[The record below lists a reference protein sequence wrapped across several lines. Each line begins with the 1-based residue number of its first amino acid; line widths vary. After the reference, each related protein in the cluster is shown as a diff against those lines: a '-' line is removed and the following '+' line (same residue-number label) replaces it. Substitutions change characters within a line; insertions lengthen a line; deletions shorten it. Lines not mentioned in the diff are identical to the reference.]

1 MPSYGYDI
9 LEKLHG
15 GYQLWMA
22 SSDNLIQAQQRIGE
36 LKTLRPD
43 AEYAIFD
50 VKNSEFIGALRT
62 PR

>member
-1 MPSYGYDI
+1 MPSDGYDI
-9 LEKLHG
+9 MEKLHG
-15 GYQLWMA
+15 GDQLWVA
-22 SSDNLIQAQQRIGE
+22 RSDNLIEAQQRIGE

-43 AEYAIFD
+43 AEYTIFD